1 VPPPHQRH
9 PKSGRGGA
17 AGTYLLPMGA
27 WIHVRCADVVGVA
40 GRGLTF
46 ACTAALQLLC
56 TSEQTFVCTPL
67 GRGRLVAA
75 RPRWVRSSSG
85 SLAHVWIQRARLGRS
100 WFMRSTSAQ
109 GSYDPTGSDPQAD
122 TTRQGSVTR
131 HRPSALSHAVSVP
144 RPRARPGQWS
154 HATTGLATLAA

>member
-67 GRGRLVAA
+67 EGGDLWLRGRAGSGLAA
-75 RPRWVRSSSG
+75 VRWRTCG
-85 SLAHVWIQRARLGRS
+85 SNALGRDDHGS
-100 WFMRSTSAQ
+100 CAIPPLKARMIPQ
-109 GSYDPTGSDPQAD
+109 GATPEAD

-154 HATTGLATLAA
+154 HDRTRDSLAA